1 VDVTVTAL
9 TAANRLAWLAA
20 APDGRPLGTAFLRT
34 GSGELDLHVHPAE
47 RRHGV
52 GTTLLAAALAGARGQ
67 GRRSVVTAPVPQGS
81 PGEAFCRARGLR
93 QVLGLTYTRLD
104 RAVEVP
110 AVLPPAGYRLASWAG
125 RVPDELA
132 ASFAAARPAMDDMPT
147 DDADVAP
154 QAWDVERVRAVADA
168 VAGRGDHLVTV
179 AALAPDGSIAGF
191 TELVVPRSGA
201 GDAQHYGTGVLPE
214 HRGRGLARAMKAESI
229 RLVRSRFPELAG
241 LVADTADSNAA
252 MRKVND
258 GLGYVPTHRALMF
271 QADLA

>member
-110 AVLPPAGYRLASWAG
+110 AVLPPAGYRLASWTG
-125 RVPDELA
+125 RVPD
-132 ASFAAARPAMDDMPT
+132 
-147 DDADVAP
+147 
-154 QAWDVERVRAVADA
+154 ERVRAVADA

-252 MRKVND
+252 MHKVND